1 MEPASPSKHEVPSV
15 PQEEVVAVPVQVE
28 NEKPQSTDPSPESP
42 KQEKTPSGGYEK
54 ADFMAKESVGK
65 VMWKLTYPSVVAK
78 VVSALYAVCDTVFIS
93 KMAGETE
100 EIRSQALAAVSLAM
114 PLEQGIIH
122 SFVMMISNGGST
134 LYGQTI
140 GEKNETKSGKVI
152 GNTYFLEVIVAILLA
167 AIMPFVAKPLLY
179 CLGASDSAGTLLP
192 GYEYIS
198 VLFYGSICYAFSMA
212 SADLIRGQGSA
223 LVSCAVS
230 MTSAILN
237 IIGDPFYI
245 KVCGLGVAGASLS
258 TVLANLVSAVIGFF
272 FMCSKRAIVPF
283 KLRNLTPDCSL
294 DKSIAVTGLS
304 GFVSGFAGA
313 FVTLISNKL
322 VLHYSKYPADDPRTT
337 TVLGAWGALSKIYFV
352 SFVPLIALAQ
362 GVMPLLAFSAGA
374 RLHKRFM
381 RCAKLTL
388 MWMIGITVVLEIVI
402 LLFTKQIAHLFSYED
417 DFVSF
422 FVPAT
427 RVVVSGVFL
436 QPLVMTVFPML
447 QAVGKGGLAGMLLAM
462 KTCVIPLLLQLG
474 FSAIM
479 DDYWG
484 AVYSYPVVEV
494 ISALLAV
501 ALYLKNKSSFAGE
514 LPVVAEKTETK
525 EFCVCLAFTVRTYCF
540 IQLMYV
546 NARYSRESLVHTNH
560 HH

>member
-1 MEPASPSKHEVPSV
+1 MEQANSSNPNVPSV
-15 PQEEVVAVPVQVE
+15 PQEETVVVPVQVE
-28 NEKPQSTDPSPESP
+28 NDKSPLPDSNQEGV
-42 KQEKTPSGGYEK
+42 KQEKAPSKDSYEK
-54 ADFMAKESVGK
+54 AEFMAKESVGK

-100 EIRSQALAAVSLAM
+100 EIRSRALAAVSLAM

-122 SFVMMISNGGST
+122 SLVMMISNGGST

-140 GEKNETKSGKVI
+140 GEKNEAKSGKVI
-152 GNTYFLEVIVAILLA
+152 GNTYFLEVIVAIFLA
-167 AIMPFVAKPLLY
+167 AIMPFLAKPLLKF
-179 CLGASDSAGTLLP
+179 LGASDTAGTLIP
-192 GYEYIS
+192 GYSYIS
-198 VLFYGSICYAFSMA
+198 VLFYGAICYALSMA

-258 TVLANLVSAVIGFF
+258 TVLANLVSATIGFI
-272 FMCSKRAIVPF
+272 FMCSKRAIVRF
-283 KLRNLTPDCSL
+283 KPKNLAPDCSL
-294 DKSIAVTGLS
+294 DKSITVTGSS

-322 VLHYSKYPADDPRTT
+322 VLRYSKYPEDDPRTT
-337 TVLGAWGALSKIYFV
+337 IVLGAWGALSKIYFV

-362 GVMPLLAFSAGA
+362 GVMPLLAFSSGA

-388 MWMIGITVVLEIVI
+388 MWMIGITVVLEVII

-417 DFVSF
+417 DFVNF

-474 FSAIM
+474 FSAM
-479 DDYWG
+479 MNDYWG

-501 ALYLKNKSSFAGE
+501 ALYLKNKNSFAGE
-514 LPVVAEKTETK
+514 LPVVAEKPETK
-525 EFCVCLAFTVRTYCF
+525 ESSVCLKENPTNTPSGKRTTV
-540 IQLMYV
+540 L
-546 NARYSRESLVHTNH
+546 
-560 HH
+560 